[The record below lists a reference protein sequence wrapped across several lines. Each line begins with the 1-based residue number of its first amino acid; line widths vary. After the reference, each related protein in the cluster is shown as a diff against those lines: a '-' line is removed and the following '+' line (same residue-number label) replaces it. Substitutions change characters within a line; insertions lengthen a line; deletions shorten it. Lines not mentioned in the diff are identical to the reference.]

1 LAAGLVDE
9 VVEPARVVPRAIEL
23 AAECA
28 ALPPLAYR
36 QTRKMV
42 RSDLAELFAAS
53 PEEIARQ
60 MGDDWVTDET
70 REKMSAILAR
80 R

>member
-1 LAAGLVDE
+1 
-9 VVEPARVVPRAIEL
+9 
-23 AAECA
+23 
-28 ALPPLAYR
+28 
-36 QTRKMV
+36 MV
-42 RSDLAELFAAS
+42 RSDLAQLFAAS